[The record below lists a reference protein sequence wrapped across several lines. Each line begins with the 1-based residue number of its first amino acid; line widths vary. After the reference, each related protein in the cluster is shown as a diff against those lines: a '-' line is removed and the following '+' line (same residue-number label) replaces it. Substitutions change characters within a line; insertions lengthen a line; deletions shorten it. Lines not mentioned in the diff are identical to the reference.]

1 MYKSATLN
9 ISHRQTHTHIFN
21 GYQVI
26 VPSWHTISLHSYKSL
41 STFPFTVCVHCAVT
55 IAFLFIYAHFLN
67 CTWGLKDITF
77 NVGVCICVC
86 VHERRKR
93 EKERKRERGKKV
105 RGRKRKC
112 VYLNGHTLING
123 PILTIN

>member
-1 MYKSATLN
+1 MNKSAILTF
-9 ISHRQTHTHIFN
+9 HAQIFN

-41 STFPFTVCVHCAVT
+41 STCTVCVHCAVT

-67 CTWGLKDITF
+67 CTWGVKDITF
-77 NVGVCICVC
+77 KVGVCICVC
-86 VHERRKR
+86 MHETR
-93 EKERKRERGKKV
+93 EKEKEKEKEKG

-112 VYLNGHTLING
+112 VYLIGHTS
-123 PILTIN
+123 